1 MSVPVVC
8 RRRARPA
15 LVCLCVVGAAL
26 LCTPCS
32 GTWALITVFCLL
44 QHLPSRGS
52 QSVLQTLINLASQP
66 SCEVG
71 GGCHPAVQMRT
82 LSCSGTVAS
91 LLPLKPGE
99 AVAPSRPSRS
109 LAPPAEGR
117 AVLHD
122 PEMARAYSELLHCP
136 APLSFLQSWF
146 PAGPAAPRLKE
157 GLSLWGRTS
166 RLCHCAP

>member
-1 MSVPVVC
+1 MCQCPSCAAV
-8 RRRARPA
+8 RARPA

-32 GTWALITVFCLL
+32 GTWVLITVFCLL

-99 AVAPSRPSRS
+99 ATAPSRPSRS
-109 LAPPAEGR
+109 LARPTAPQKEEQFCMIQR
-117 AVLHD
+117 W
-122 PEMARAYSELLHCP
+122 PELTASCSTALLLSPSCSRGFQP
-136 APLSFLQSWF
+136 APL
-146 PAGPAAPRLKE
+146 P
-157 GLSLWGRTS
+157 
-166 RLCHCAP
+166 

>member
-1 MSVPVVC
+1 M
-8 RRRARPA
+8 
-15 LVCLCVVGAAL
+15 

-32 GTWALITVFCLL
+32 GTWVLITVFCLL

-71 GGCHPAVQMRT
+71 GGCHAVQMRT

-91 LLPLKPGE
+91 LLVVKARGGDGPLT
-99 AVAPSRPSRS
+99 
-109 LAPPAEGR
+109 AEGR

-122 PEMARAYSELLHCP
+122 SRDGQSLQRAAPQPCSSLLPAVVVSSQPRCPEAEGGVVLVGKDIQTVSLCP
-136 APLSFLQSWF
+136 VGCALGVTHIPSVPLQS
-146 PAGPAAPRLKE
+146 PRATLYTPSFTT
-157 GLSLWGRTS
+157 G
-166 RLCHCAP
+166 C